1 MQAVCTSRFDV
12 ARVPVVAAAVTLA
25 IVMLLPV
32 SLQAAAPLPIKA
44 VVVTMF
50 ENGEPRG
57 DEPGELQLWVERSDV
72 VQEYPFPLG
81 EFPLYLTADGVLLIC
96 VGGGI
101 PNATASIMALGLDPR
116 FDLSRAY
123 WLVAGIAGGDPQDVS
138 LGSAVWANHVVDGDL
153 VYEID
158 AREIPDHWPY
168 GFIPLG
174 AKEPAQG
181 PQDVSDGWTLDTIH
195 FALDSQL
202 AAWAFETTRG
212 VEIPDMSGIQA
223 FRQQYTGYPQAMRA
237 PFVTRGDTLSASTYW
252 HGGKL
257 NAWANDW
264 LQVYAGEDANF
275 VTSNMEDSGTLTAL
289 NRLDRTA
296 RVDAS
301 RVMVLRTVSN
311 FTQPPPGRMPAWSTT
326 ADYPDNG
333 LPALEAAYRVGSAA
347 ITALVDGWE
356 EYAHTPP
363 TPTPTSTSAPSPTP
377 AQSDEVEA
385 EAEAEAATADAA
397 QRVTPVSTSD
407 AAGSTIPV
415 IFDTDM
421 AIDDWAALLFLL
433 REPGIDLRAI
443 SIAGSGESHCEPG
456 EKNAL
461 ALADLARP
469 GNAVP
474 VACGDPWPLD
484 GYFVFPT
491 AWQEDMDRLSGVPVA
506 PSERR
511 PYDGHAVDLI
521 HAAIEESEQP
531 VVLLATGPLTNI
543 AQWLDRYPEDRKRVS
558 RLVIMGG
565 TLDARGNIIVPG
577 FTDNNPNTRAEWNL
591 YVDPVAARRVLEAE
605 LPVELVGLDVTNHV
619 QVTPAFAEEFK
630 QRSDN
635 PAADFWSA
643 VLDANDW
650 FIDSGEYYFWDV
662 LAALAIVD
670 RDRYC
675 RGERLALGVDFRY
688 TDRPWMATSDMSMP
702 RENWRG
708 EPRRHLEAETA
719 GVLRPVPEAPATTLV
734 CQQTDADA
742 AFEHF
747 IASMTETDEEA
758 KDDS

>member
-1 MQAVCTSRFDV
+1 MRIRCTEPRGQSRLAPALVGTVLALV
-12 ARVPVVAAAVTLA
+12 A
-25 IVMLLPV
+25 LLPET
-32 SLQAAAPLPIKA
+32 LRAAPALPIKA

-50 ENGEPRG
+50 ENGDARG
-57 DEPGELQLWVERSDV
+57 DEPGELQLWVERSEV

-101 PNATASIMALGLDPR
+101 PNATASIMALGLDGR

-138 LGSAVWANHVVDGDL
+138 LGSAVWADHVVDGDL

-181 PQDVSDGWTLDTIH
+181 PQDVSAGWTLDTIH
-195 FALDSQL
+195 FPLNRQL
-202 AAWAFETTRG
+202 AAWAFETTRD
-212 VEIPDMSGIQA
+212 VELPDMPGIRD
-223 FRQQYTGYPQAMRA
+223 FRQQYSGFPEAMRA

-252 HGGKL
+252 HGGHL

-264 LQVYAGEDANF
+264 IKVYAGEDANF
-275 VTSNMEDSGTLTAL
+275 MTSNMEDSGTLTAL
-289 NRLDRTA
+289 HRLDRTA

-311 FTQPPPGRMPAWSTT
+311 FTQPPPGRTPAWSTT
-326 ADYPDNG
+326 APYPDNG

-347 ITALVDGWE
+347 IDALVAGWD
-356 EYAHTPP
+356 EYAGTLPR
-363 TPTPTSTSAPSPTP
+363 AAGGDAQP
-377 AQSDEVEA
+377 AQETDRA
-385 EAEAEAATADAA
+385 ADAA
-397 QRVTPVSTSD
+397 VSADHSGVD
-407 AAGSTIPV
+407 RIPV

-421 AIDDWAALLFLL
+421 AIDDWSALLFLL
-433 REPGIDLRAI
+433 REPGIDLRAVTV
-443 SIAGSGESHCEPG
+443 AGSGESHCGPG
-456 EKNAL
+456 ERNAL
-461 ALADLARP
+461 ALADLTRP
-469 GNAVP
+469 GNSVP

-491 AWQEDMDRLSGVPVA
+491 AWQEDMDRLSGVPVPA
-506 PSERR
+506 SDRE

-521 HAAIEESEQP
+521 HAAIAGSDRP

-543 AQWLDRYPEDRKRVS
+543 AQWLERYPQDRNRVS

-565 TLDARGNIIVPG
+565 ALDARGNIIVPG

-591 YVDPVAARRVLEAE
+591 YVDPVAARRVLEAG

-619 QVTPAFAEEFK
+619 QVTPAFAADFK
-630 QRSDN
+630 QRVDN
-635 PAADFWSA
+635 PAAAFWSA

-662 LAALAIVD
+662 LAALTIVD
-670 RDRYC
+670 RERYC
-675 RGERLALGVDFRY
+675 RGEHLALSVDYRY
-688 TDRPWMATSDMSMP
+688 TDRPWLATSDMSMP
-702 RENWRG
+702 AANWRG
-708 EPRRHLEAETA
+708 RPRRHLDAETA
-719 GVLRPVPEAPATTLV
+719 GVLRPAPEAPATTLV

-747 IASMTETDEEA
+747 VTTLTNASPEA
-758 KDDS
+758 AGE